1 MSDETM
7 VMEPP
12 AEEPWNSPDW
22 VTILSWIALA
32 LVTALLGY
40 WFGSRQISV
49 PGEGSAEV
57 GFARDMIIHHAQ
69 AVDMSNL
76 LRGRTDDPALEQ
88 LALDIMLTQQ
98 GQIGQMQGWL
108 ATWGRPIARTGP
120 AMDWMGM
127 PTTGLMPGMATPEQL
142 NQLRELHGREA
153 EILFLELM
161 IRHHQSG
168 VEMAQ
173 AAVDLAQ
180 RPEVRGLAQSMVD
193 AQTSEIALMQEM
205 LQQKGAEPVPQEE
218 LMEHSHDD
226 GH

>member
-1 MSDETM
+1 MSDESI

-12 AEEPWNSPDW
+12 AQEDSRPLDML
-22 VTILSWIALA
+22 TIISWIALS
-32 LVTALLGY
+32 LVMAFLGY
-40 WFGSRQISV
+40 WFGARQMPV
-49 PGEGSAEV
+49 PGEGSPEV

-76 LRGRTDDPALEQ
+76 LRDRSDDPELDQ

-98 GQIGQMQGWL
+98 AQIGQMQGWL
-108 ATWGRPIARTGP
+108 TVWGRPIARTGP
-120 AMDWMGM
+120 AMEWMGM

-142 NQLRELHGREA
+142 NQLRELRGREA
-153 EILFLELM
+153 EILFLQLM

-168 VEMAQ
+168 VAMAQ
-173 AAVDLAQ
+173 AAVERAQ

-193 AQTSEIALMQEM
+193 AQLSEISLMQEM
-205 LQQKGAEPVPQEE
+205 LQQKGAEPVPEDE

-226 GH
+226 H